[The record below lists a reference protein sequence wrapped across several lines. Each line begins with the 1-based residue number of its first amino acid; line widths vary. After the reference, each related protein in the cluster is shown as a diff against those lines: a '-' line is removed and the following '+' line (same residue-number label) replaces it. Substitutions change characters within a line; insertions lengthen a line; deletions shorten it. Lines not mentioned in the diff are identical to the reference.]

1 MHEAPWCCAGI
12 ALGGGL
18 GIGAN
23 RVGPSVD
30 NVLGIDVVNTWE
42 NSTVDWDIVRI
53 NATSHPDLFWGM
65 LVGPHCSI
73 VLFCCVVV
81 LPVKAVC
88 AGCCI
93 LTELG
98 GIDSGVNVCN
108 IGMSIAVCGGCTLLS
123 LIGLGL

>member
-1 MHEAPWCCAGI
+1 MKRHRAAGV

-42 NSTVDWDIVRI
+42 NDTADWDVVRI

-65 LVGPHCSI
+65 LVGP
-73 VLFCCVVV
+73 CC
-81 LPVKAVC
+81 PVA
-88 AGCCI
+88 
-93 LTELG
+93 
-98 GIDSGVNVCN
+98 S
-108 IGMSIAVCGGCTLLS
+108 
-123 LIGLGL
+123 